1 MLKIENLKV
10 RHEQQVVLEDINL
23 EISDQEIIALVGPSG
38 TGKSTLLNSITGL
51 KKIEEG
57 RITLKGKG
65 VNLLSDIFKL
75 VMRSK
80 EKFLFSFLFI
90 S

>member
-38 TGKSTLLNSITGL
+38 T
-51 KKIEEG
+51 
-57 RITLKGKG
+57 
-65 VNLLSDIFKL
+65 
-75 VMRSK
+75 
-80 EKFLFSFLFI
+80 
-90 S
+90 